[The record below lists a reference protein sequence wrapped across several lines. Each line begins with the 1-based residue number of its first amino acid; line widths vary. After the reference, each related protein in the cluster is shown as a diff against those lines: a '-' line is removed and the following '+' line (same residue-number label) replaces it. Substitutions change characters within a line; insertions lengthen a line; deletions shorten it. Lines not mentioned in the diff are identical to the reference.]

1 MKKLRKR
8 YFLLIALAIVPFYRL
23 FHFDDYCFGDKD
35 LLLIAGLTIIFVIAF
50 IVVVFNNL
58 YGISLR
64 KELFN
69 FRPIIIAGVFT
80 ICLLLGLKFHEKS
93 LFKNEV
99 QVFKTQKKDA
109 KFYEIKLFED
119 ATFEFRTAFSNYNCV
134 KKGTYFYKKD
144 SLFLNRTHRSKKED
158 YLDSV
163 YILNRTTNFLNPT
176 NSLLP
181 KFRVQSR

>member
-1 MKKLRKR
+1 MNKLRKR

-80 ICLLLGLKFHEKS
+80 LSLLFGLKFHENS

-99 QVFKTQKKDA
+99 QVFKTQKKDG

-119 ATFEFRTAFSNYNCV
+119 TTFEFRTVFSNYNCV
-134 KKGTYFYKKD
+134 KKGIYFYKKD
-144 SLFLNRTHRSKKED
+144 SLFLNRTHKSKNED
-158 YLDSV
+158 YLDSL
-163 YILNRTTNFLNPT
+163 YILNRTTN
-176 NSLLP
+176 
-181 KFRVQSR
+181 